1 MTRLS
6 RLPSF
11 VAAAL
16 LAALPQYAISS
27 GGDGFTANRFASE
40 YQVAPGVLAQFAG
53 GKLGVLP
60 GTYWRIYQY
69 LAYQAAKG
77 RPLAPQQ
84 LAALELDRWH
94 VGKGSDWDYSYE
106 PEKNGS
112 GAWLKER
119 AAYAKQWGLAAD
131 VKLDVMGDID
141 NASYVNCHADAFR
154 QAALTMKAR
163 AQLAGSAA
171 AGAGGKAD
179 QWHKAWLQGQDAVF
193 ANCAEPPYQY
203 GKPQP
208 KRVAQLPPAVPA
220 NAPDWLKADQAY
232 QTAAAHFYA
241 RNFDAARKQFLA
253 VAQDAKSPWHTL
265 GAYLA
270 ARSLIRSATL
280 EQDGKAP
287 DRAAK
292 LALARKELEA
302 LAPTYA
308 PAKQMVTL
316 VDARLDPVA
325 RIAVL
330 ARRLEQEPFNAETPR
345 LLSDYLVLLDK
356 QPRSAMIAAQ
366 EPLTAWIGSMQA
378 EAPLDLYEDA
388 HGKDVQQARVQALSA
403 LRQRWLKQG
412 DPVWLAPLFTLAHAG
427 EASEEERK
435 AAAAVPAKHPLY
447 LTLQYHLARLAL
459 SEKQAAQADKD
470 IDRVMASHGKAMSAA
485 TSNRYL
491 ALKMMSAAT
500 LDAFL
505 QAAPRKPDPVE
516 AGAAIDSAPAQG
528 DMDDDFGRAVFR
540 YLPASEM
547 KALHAHP
554 RLPAAWKTALQE
566 TMLARALIL
575 DDEATALSLLDAV
588 AQGRKTTEHLYAR
601 YREAASGAERKLAGA
616 LILVNTPELNPT
628 VIDAQGNSRRWGCR
642 EGAPERSE
650 GEPQY
655 PPRYLSPEQLAAAGK
670 EQQVFL
676 KLPLRTEFIAPT
688 LLAWA
693 KQKPADEEAA
703 KALHFLIA
711 STRMEC
717 PYGTDKEEKDQLRAQ
732 YSREAFNLLHKHYPN
747 SKWARQTKYHF

>member
-1 MTRLS
+1 MIR
-6 RLPSF
+6 PSKLYTF

-16 LAALPQYAISS
+16 FAALPLSALSS
-27 GGDGFTANRFASE
+27 GGDGFNANRFASE
-40 YQVAPGVLAQFAG
+40 YQVAPGVLTQFAG
-53 GKLGVLP
+53 GNLGVLP

-77 RPLAPQQ
+77 RALTPQQ

-94 VGKGSDWDYSYE
+94 VGKGIASDYSYE

-154 QAALTMKAR
+154 QAVLTLKAR
-163 AQLAGSAA
+163 AQ
-171 AGAGGKAD
+171 AGAGGKPD

-203 GKPQP
+203 GRPQP
-208 KRVAQLPPAVPA
+208 KRVAQLPPALPA
-220 NAPDWLKADQAY
+220 NAPDWLKADHAY

-241 RNFDAARKQFLA
+241 RHFDAARKQFQA
-253 VAQDAKSPWHTL
+253 VALDTKSPWHTL

-270 ARSLIRSATL
+270 ARSLIRAATL
-280 EQDGKAP
+280 EQEGKGQ
-287 DRAAK
+287 DRAAR

-302 LAPTYA
+302 LATGYA
-308 PAKQMVTL
+308 PAKQMITL
-316 VDARLDPVA
+316 VEARLDPAA

-345 LLSDYLVLLDK
+345 LLNDYLVLLDK

-388 HGKDVQQARVQALSA
+388 NSKDVQQARAQALGG

-412 DPVWLAPLFTLAHAG
+412 DPVWLAPLFTLVHAG
-427 EASEEERK
+427 EASEAEKK

-470 IDRVMASHGKAMSAA
+470 IDRVLASHGKDMSVA

-505 QAAPRKPDPVE
+505 AAAPRKPDPVE
-516 AGAAIDSAPAQG
+516 AGEAIDSKPAEG
-528 DMDDDFGRAVFR
+528 DMDEDFGRAVFR
-540 YLPASEM
+540 FLPAGEM
-547 KALHAHP
+547 KALQAHP
-554 RLPAAWKTALQE
+554 RLSSTWKTTLQE

-588 AQGRKTTEHLYAR
+588 AKGRKTTEHLYAR
-601 YREAASGAERKLAGA
+601 YRKAATGAERKLAGA

-628 VIDAQGNSRRWGCR
+628 VLDAQGRSRNWGCR
-642 EGAPERSE
+642 EGGLERAG
-650 GEPQY
+650 GEAQHA
-655 PPRYLSPEQLAAAGK
+655 PRYLGPEQLAAASK
-670 EQQVFL
+670 EQQVLL

-703 KALHFLIA
+703 KALHFLVA

-747 SKWARQTKYHF
+747 SKWAKQTKYHF